1 MLQLCLNVNFIEIKI
16 VLLDAYITDLV
27 LTLNFVLAQLCGKGL
42 KTFFFEIIKMN
53 WLGKSLVSGDILRC
67 KRTIEYCEVA
77 KSFFSKNLLTFIIF

>member
-53 WLGKSLVSGDILRC
+53 WLG
-67 KRTIEYCEVA
+67 
-77 KSFFSKNLLTFIIF
+77 

>member
-1 MLQLCLNVNFIEIKI
+1 MKI
-16 VLLDAYITDLV
+16 VLLDVYIASRFYIEFRSCTIV
-27 LTLNFVLAQLCGKGL
+27 WQ
-42 KTFFFEIIKMN
+42 KTQNIFFEIIKMN